1 MSVLASLNFC
11 LTSHLSSG
19 LMVNYMSSKFTK
31 KWEEGELKGLKATL
45 RPSEPLKT
53 KIELAIRRVEAQIQY
68 LESTLN
74 RLSERDKYL
83 FSKIVEA
90 YSRHQIQRARVLAN
104 ELAELRKMANFMMN
118 AELALERVALRLKTV
133 TQLGNVVATLAPATQ
148 VLQSVRAGIGGLLP
162 NAERELGQIGNMLND
177 LIIEAGEVTG
187 VTPDFEIASDDAQK
201 ILSEAA
207 LIAEQRMK
215 EKFPELP
222 SLKSVEEA
230 GEDSGFSE

>member
-1 MSVLASLNFC
+1 MIDGE
-11 LTSHLSSG
+11 H
-19 LMVNYMSSKFTK
+19 MSSKFAK
-31 KWEEGELKGLKATL
+31 RWEEGELKGLKAAL
-45 RPSEPLKT
+45 RPSTPLRT
-53 KIELAIRRVEAQIQY
+53 RIELAIRRIEAQIQY
-68 LESTLN
+68 LEGTLN

-90 YSRHQIQRARVLAN
+90 YSKHQIQRARILAN
-104 ELAELRKMANFMMN
+104 ELAELRKTANFMMN

-133 TQLGNVVATLAPATQ
+133 TQLGNVIATLTPATQ

-162 NAERELGQIGNMLND
+162 NAEKEIEEIGTMLNE
-177 LIIEAGEVTG
+177 LIVEAGEVTG
-187 VTPDFEIASDDAQK
+187 AAPNFEVANDDAQK

-222 SLKSVEEA
+222 SIRTTEEA
-230 GEDSGFSE
+230 SEDFKFTE